1 MDYQNPVQ
9 IEVEMAPSFT
19 KAALNRCLFITNEH
33 KSGGEGTVASIKT
46 FSSSKEVSEYYG
58 NNSKIYAAIELFLNQ
73 KIYPA
78 KQALIPDYFH
88 VLSVKKTGATKADV
102 IKALNELG
110 STVEYYAIS
119 HILEPEVMTPGALN
133 SFCNEKMKRCFE
145 TTTTETITDSE
156 KSDRYI
162 KFIDYS
168 NENKA
173 IAYMATCIT
182 PGAGSKSDM
191 NILSGVTADV
201 SGGKK
206 VELSKVNI
214 NFAEKRT
221 SKDYVVARMG
231 VATDGTDITEGTA
244 TDCIIYN
251 LIDNIETAM
260 AETGFKQ
267 DTRGYSL
274 LETIIS
280 NVMGE
285 MYQMGIIADL
295 NGRAEYKVYPITQTA
310 SERQAKVIRPKCMF
324 RLADYGKVIELTLE
338 RTFEEVNK

>member
-1 MDYQNPVQ
+1 MEYQNPVQ
-9 IEVEMAPSFT
+9 IKVEMAPSFT
-19 KAALNRCLFITNEH
+19 KAALNKSLFITNEH
-33 KSGGEGTVASIKT
+33 KTGEVGETASIKT
-46 FSSSKEVSEYYG
+46 FSSSEEVAKYFG
-58 NNSKIYAAIELFLNQ
+58 NNSKIYEAIQLFLSQ
-73 KIYPA
+73 KTYPA
-78 KQALIPDYFH
+78 KQPLIPDYFH
-88 VLSVKKTGATKADV
+88 VLSVKKTEATKQDV
-102 IKALNELG
+102 IDALNELG

-133 SFCNEKMKRCFE
+133 AFCNEKRKIYFE
-145 TTTTETITDSE
+145 TTTTETITDPE

-168 NENKA
+168 TENKA

-182 PGAGSKSDM
+182 SGAGSKSDM

-201 SGGKK
+201 SGGKR
-206 VELSKVNI
+206 VELAKVNI

-231 VATDGTDITEGTA
+231 VTTDGTDITEVTA

-251 LIDNIETAM
+251 LIDNTEIAM
-260 AETGFKQ
+260 AEKGFRQ
-267 DTRGYSL
+267 DSRGYSL
-274 LETIIS
+274 LETVLS

-285 MYQMGIIADL
+285 MYQMGLIADL
-295 NGRAEYKVYPITQTA
+295 NGKAEFKIYPINQTA
-310 SERQAKVIRPKCMF
+310 TERQLKVIRAKVIF
-324 RLADYGKVIELTLE
+324 RLGDYSKVVELTLE